1 MSKEG
6 VDLGRR
12 RFLTATTTVVGGA
25 GVVAAAVPFVTYMTP
40 SDRARA
46 AGAPVDTDISKME
59 EGERITVKWRGKP
72 IWILRRTKQMLDN
85 LPKLDPLLKDP
96 KSEVTSQQPPY
107 AKNEY
112 RSIKPEY
119 WVAIGICT
127 HLGCSPSFR
136 PEIAPADLGAQWK
149 GGFFCPCH
157 GSRFDLAGRVFEGVP
172 AQLNLQIPPYRYL
185 TETAIRVGEDSEE
198 KGAA

>member
-1 MSKEG
+1 
-6 VDLGRR
+6 
-12 RFLTATTTVVGGA
+12 
-25 GVVAAAVPFVTYMTP
+25 
-40 SDRARA
+40 
-46 AGAPVDTDISKME
+46 
-59 EGERITVKWRGKP
+59 
-72 IWILRRTKQMLDN
+72 MLDN
-85 LPKLDPLLKDP
+85 LPTLDPLLKDP
-96 KSEVTSQQPPY
+96 KSQVASQQPAY

-136 PEIAPADLGAQWK
+136 PEIAPADLGPQWK

-185 TETAIRVGEDSEE
+185 TETTIRVGEDSEE